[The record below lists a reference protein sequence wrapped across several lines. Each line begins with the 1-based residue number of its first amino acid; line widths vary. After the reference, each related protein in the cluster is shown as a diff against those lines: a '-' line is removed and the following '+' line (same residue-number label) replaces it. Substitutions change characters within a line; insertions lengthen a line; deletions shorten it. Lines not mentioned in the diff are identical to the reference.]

1 MQQGYSFPPV
11 VVFYD
16 GSDYWLADGFHRVE
30 AATRTGWPEI
40 EVELKLGSRRDAI
53 LYAVGSNATHG
64 LKRTPADKRH
74 AVQLLL
80 KDEQWCQWSDRAI
93 AKHTDTSH
101 PLVAKVR
108 VQVTG
113 NISSERTYITKH
125 GTEARMDTSRI
136 GASRTMAEPSGPC
149 WLGLDPGL
157 AKLRWAILH
166 SSSTG
171 EAVLCDYG
179 EIHTPKNCPPA
190 ERLWELE
197 RDLVVLLQQFQPTV
211 IALEIP
217 GRHQDYPPH
226 TGTIEAIGVI
236 DLVCY
241 RERSLVPIRLSPR
254 MWKSNVVDGRA
265 HEEEVN
271 ETLAMLFDLSVSA
284 SQRLDA
290 FALAFASASI
300 GIAYAAFCGV
310 GSEWG

>member
-16 GSDYWLADGFHRVE
+16 GNDYWLADGFHRLQAAIE
-30 AATRTGWPEI
+30 AGFGEL
-40 EVELKLGSRRDAI
+40 EVDLKLGSRRDAM
-53 LYAVGSNATHG
+53 LHAVGSNASHG
-64 LKRTPADKRH
+64 LKRTPADKRR
-74 AVQLLL
+74 AIELLL
-80 KDEQWCQWSDRAI
+80 KDEIWGQWSDRAI
-93 AKHTDTSH
+93 AKHTGTSH

-108 VQVTG
+108 SQVTG

-125 GTEARMDTSRI
+125 GTEAKMDTSRI
-136 GASRTMAEPSGPC
+136 GASRSMAEPIAPC

-211 IALEIP
+211 IALEIS

-226 TGTIEAIGVI
+226 TGTLEAIGVI

-241 RERSLVPIRLSPR
+241 RERDLVPIRLSPR

-265 HEEEVN
+265 HEEEIN
-271 ETLAMLFDLSVSA
+271 ETLAMLFDLSVTG

-290 FALAFASASI
+290 I